1 MVGWQKL
8 TEALLSWQIGG
19 DEPPGRTASAKHA
32 LLSWLMLA
40 LVTPACAPDPDEENL
55 RASIQ
60 AVYDD
65 ETGRLRT
72 ITYDSDQNGMIDT
85 WTYMDGTT
93 VLRVEVDQDKDG
105 TVDRW
110 EYFDEAQQLE
120 KVGFSRANDGV
131 VDAWAYEGPDGQ
143 IEKFEISTVRAG
155 EVDRW
160 EYYENDLM
168 VRAEEDVSGDGQV
181 DKWETYADGALV
193 TAGSD
198 ENADGRPDRRLTYGA
213 GGRLLTI
220 ETDPDP
226 TGSYVKTV
234 IVADVR

>member
-1 MVGWQKL
+1 M
-8 TEALLSWQIGG
+8 SH
-19 DEPPGRTASAKHA
+19 SAGHRAPSTLWTLCTKHA

-40 LVTPACAPDPDEENL
+40 LVTPACAPDPPDPDEESL

-60 AVYDD
+60 AVYDK
-65 ETGRLRT
+65 ETGRLRE
-72 ITYDSDQNGMIDT
+72 ITYDSDQNGTIDT
-85 WTYMDGTT
+85 WTYMDGTA
-93 VLRVEVDQDKDG
+93 VLRIEIDQDEDG
-105 TVDRW
+105 IVDRW

-120 KVGFSRANDGV
+120 RVGFSRANDGV
-131 VDAWAYEGPDGQ
+131 VDAWASEGPDGQ
-143 IEKFEISTVRAG
+143 IAKLEISTVRDSV
-155 EVDRW
+155 VDRW

-193 TAGSD
+193 TAAFD
-198 ENADGRPDRRLTYGA
+198 ENADGRPDRRLTYSA

-234 IVADVR
+234 TVADVR